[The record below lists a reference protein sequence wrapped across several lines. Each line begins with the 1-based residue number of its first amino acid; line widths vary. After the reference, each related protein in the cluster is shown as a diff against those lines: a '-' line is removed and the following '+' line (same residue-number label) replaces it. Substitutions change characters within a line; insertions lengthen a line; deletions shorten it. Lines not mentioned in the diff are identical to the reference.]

1 MMQRHVLW
9 PCMALWS
16 KEGACA
22 EELISSLLHLAFPWR
37 SGLQLFNFPWI
48 YLYCFITMIIA
59 KFQSK
64 AAKTR
69 SIYNL
74 QKWNKDIKEESAQR
88 ISWTEL
94 SDACHPSAFWSNF
107 IEVLMKFHKAVDIMV
122 WYDIVVWFPPP
133 PNILQM
139 YAWESVHLKNFS
151 FNAIFLIKS
160 CKCCNIEKEYSK
172 SIVYFLISD
181 HDYWCVKVV
190 ISDS

>member
-59 KFQSK
+59 KFQSR

-133 PNILQM
+133 PTYCRCMREKVYILKTLALM
-139 YAWESVHLKNFS
+139 PSFS
-151 FNAIFLIKS
+151 LRAAN
-160 CKCCNIEKEYSK
+160 
-172 SIVYFLISD
+172 
-181 HDYWCVKVV
+181 VV
-190 ISDS
+190 ILRRNTLRALSIF